1 MISPGRLWWLLK
13 RDMKRGLSA
22 SYHDY
27 KIRPLIQK
35 WNWPF
40 WNDAPM
46 SVPVHVLTGEK
57 DWQLCAWMLASFFH
71 HTEHTWNVVIHDDG
85 TLTEE
90 IRREFS
96 ALFKTARI
104 IPRAQADATLDAVL
118 KPLPFAYEYRGMH
131 PLALKIFDMPYYCE
145 APRFIMLDSD
155 VLFFNHPREIMDWVG
170 SGAKECWFNE
180 DIAEGSLLPAS
191 DAIEDLGVKLWPRVN
206 SGIALI
212 TKEAI
217 DFEFCDRARPELH
230 AEILDR
236 VFFREQAAFRDVF
249 IEPAFVRAAAGPVHD
264 FARVVEEEHVTVEHD
279 EPRRCAVVRH
289 VENLQRKRVHAAV
302 FVGKGEGLQDRIERG
317 VRLRARDDPGGF
329 EQGGKL
335 AADLFGECAVVV
347 DDDVPRMLC
356 VMEKA
361 REHPCAKLPVLL
373 ACEHMHRHGHRRV
386 IPKRPAPFL
395 DQGLDSIVVV
405 TGTQAAFHFAFE
417 QPPQPSR

>member
-13 RDMKRGLSA
+13 RDMKRGMSA

-71 HTEHTWNVVIHDDG
+71 YTEQTWNIVIHDDG

-90 IRREFS
+90 IRRELS
-96 ALFKTARI
+96 TLFKTARI
-104 IPRAQADATLDAVL
+104 IPRAQADATLDAAL

-155 VLFFNHPREIMDWVG
+155 VLFFNHPREIMDWTG

-180 DIAEGSLLPAS
+180 DIAEGSLLPER
-191 DAIEDLGVKLWPRVN
+191 DAMEDLNVKLWPRVN

-217 DFEFCDRARPELH
+217 DFEFCDRALGETP
-230 AEILDR
+230 ILKGHLWR
-236 VFFREQAAFRDVF
+236 VEQTL
-249 IEPAFVRAAAGPVHD
+249 
-264 FARVVEEEHVTVEHD
+264 FAL
-279 EPRRCAVVRH
+279 CASRH
-289 VENLQRKRVHAAV
+289 GKGGLLPKTYEVSLGKHAAEDCIARHY
-302 FVGKGEGLQDRIERG
+302 VGAVRNRFFAEGMK
-317 VRLRARDDPGGF
+317 RLR
-329 EQGGKL
+329 
-335 AADLFGECAVVV
+335 
-347 DDDVPRMLC
+347 
-356 VMEKA
+356 
-361 REHPCAKLPVLL
+361 PVLL
-373 ACEHMHRHGHRRV
+373 AGES
-386 IPKRPAPFL
+386 K
-395 DQGLDSIVVV
+395 
-405 TGTQAAFHFAFE
+405 
-417 QPPQPSR
+417 

>member
-13 RDMKRGLSA
+13 RDMKRGMSA

-155 VLFFNHPREIMDWVG
+155 VLFFNHPREIMDWAG

-206 SGIALI
+206 SGLALI

-217 DFEFCDRARPELH
+217 DFDFCDRALGETP
-230 AEILDR
+230 ILKGHLWR
-236 VFFREQAAFRDVF
+236 VEQTL
-249 IEPAFVRAAAGPVHD
+249 
-264 FARVVEEEHVTVEHD
+264 FAL
-279 EPRRCAVVRH
+279 CASRH
-289 VENLQRKRVHAAV
+289 GKGGLLPKTYEVSLGKHAAEDCV
-302 FVGKGEGLQDRIERG
+302 ARHYVGAVRNRFFAEGMK
-317 VRLRARDDPGGF
+317 RLR
-329 EQGGKL
+329 
-335 AADLFGECAVVV
+335 
-347 DDDVPRMLC
+347 
-356 VMEKA
+356 
-361 REHPCAKLPVLL
+361 PVLL
-373 ACEHMHRHGHRRV
+373 AGES
-386 IPKRPAPFL
+386 K
-395 DQGLDSIVVV
+395 
-405 TGTQAAFHFAFE
+405 
-417 QPPQPSR
+417 

>member
-13 RDMKRGLSA
+13 RDLKRGLSA

-40 WNDAPM
+40 WNEAPM

-71 HTEHTWNVVIHDDG
+71 YTEQTWNIVIHDDG

-155 VLFFNHPREIMDWVG
+155 VLFFNHPREIMDWAE

-180 DIAEGSLLPAS
+180 DIAEGSLLPER
-191 DAIEDLGVKLWPRVN
+191 DALEDLGVKLWPRVN
-206 SGIALI
+206 SGLALI

-217 DFEFCDRARPELH
+217 DYEFCDRALGETP
-230 AEILDR
+230 ILKGHLWR
-236 VFFREQAAFRDVF
+236 VEQTL
-249 IEPAFVRAAAGPVHD
+249 
-264 FARVVEEEHVTVEHD
+264 FAL
-279 EPRRCAVVRH
+279 CASRLGKGGLLPKTYEVS
-289 VENLQRKRVHAAV
+289 LGKHAAEDCV
-302 FVGKGEGLQDRIERG
+302 ARHYVGAVRNRFFAEGMK
-317 VRLRARDDPGGF
+317 RLR
-329 EQGGKL
+329 
-335 AADLFGECAVVV
+335 
-347 DDDVPRMLC
+347 
-356 VMEKA
+356 
-361 REHPCAKLPVLL
+361 PVLL
-373 ACEHMHRHGHRRV
+373 AGES
-386 IPKRPAPFL
+386 K
-395 DQGLDSIVVV
+395 
-405 TGTQAAFHFAFE
+405 
-417 QPPQPSR
+417 

>member
-155 VLFFNHPREIMDWVG
+155 VLFFNHPREIMDWAG

-206 SGIALI
+206 SGLALI

-217 DFEFCDRARPELH
+217 DFDFCDRALGGTP
-230 AEILDR
+230 ILKGHLWR
-236 VFFREQAAFRDVF
+236 VEQTL
-249 IEPAFVRAAAGPVHD
+249 
-264 FARVVEEEHVTVEHD
+264 FAL
-279 EPRRCAVVRH
+279 CASRH
-289 VENLQRKRVHAAV
+289 GTGGLLPKTYEVSLGKHAAEDCV
-302 FVGKGEGLQDRIERG
+302 ARHYVGAVRNRFFAEGMK
-317 VRLRARDDPGGF
+317 RLR
-329 EQGGKL
+329 
-335 AADLFGECAVVV
+335 
-347 DDDVPRMLC
+347 
-356 VMEKA
+356 
-361 REHPCAKLPVLL
+361 PVLL
-373 ACEHMHRHGHRRV
+373 AGES
-386 IPKRPAPFL
+386 K
-395 DQGLDSIVVV
+395 
-405 TGTQAAFHFAFE
+405 
-417 QPPQPSR
+417 